1 VRTAAADRRSA
12 RPAGVCTGAPASES
26 FTSPWPCL
34 PAKLH
39 PTAPWR
45 SRHERIAHCDAAARL
60 PCVPGPSCPS
70 IQAGLRA
77 RVTVTGRGAQTESR
91 TARRPGLPSA
101 FRAPHGRP
109 DWAIAAPGVPRPAA
123 LSGGARRRPAGAA
136 RGGSAGVMA
145 ASGLDAEA
153 LAVLRETQPDA
164 AAEPEPSGAALDA
177 EALAVLRETQP
188 DAAAE
193 LDMRGSVRAPGSA
206 AASLPALALVHGEA
220 PAARARRLLAAAPAG
235 ERPAAG
241 AESLKA
247 GLAIFEATR
256 ARVAAW
262 WRLARPGHAAATPRA
277 PARAAE
283 ERDARR
289 GWEWGPS
296 AAAGAGAGS
305 PAEAEERRFRAAA
318 AAAGV
323 PLPPGF
329 SADFAEV
336 AADFAEGAGGD
347 AAAGARIAAA
357 SFDDILF
364 GGALLGPPRDAR
376 SAVPGAE
383 LAPLGAA
390 APSAAAAGGQGGRA
404 GGPSRAPGG
413 GGALAAEVRT
423 ALARVEAA
431 AAATGASL
439 PAGFAAELG
448 AAARDYAEGAGG
460 DARAGARIAAAAA
473 VETLRRRAPAAGRP
487 AARGVAAREGPRGGA
502 GGAGL
507 RQAAAAQGRWD
518 VCFGDG
524 PAAGARAGAG
534 SALCFADNRFVWEVT
549 PRMRMAVTGFLH
561 LQVALLLC
569 SSLDV
574 FASW

>member
-1 VRTAAADRRSA
+1 MRARPLMPQLSG
-12 RPAGVCTGAPASES
+12 RPAGACG
-26 FTSPWPCL
+26 
-34 PAKLH
+34 
-39 PTAPWR
+39 
-45 SRHERIAHCDAAARL
+45 CDWE
-60 PCVPGPSCPS
+60 GPSKS
-70 IQAGLRA
+70 NRIETRA
-77 RVTVTGRGAQTESR
+77 
-91 TARRPGLPSA
+91 ARRPGLPSA

-123 LSGGARRRPAGAA
+123 HSGGAQRRPADAA
-136 RGGSAGVMA
+136 RGGATGA
-145 ASGLDAEA
+145 APASGLDAEA

-164 AAEPEPSGAALDA
+164 AAEGELPGAALDA
-177 EALAVLRETQP
+177 DALAMLRETQP

-193 LDMRGSVRAPGSA
+193 LDARSSIRAAGSP
-206 AASLPALALVHGEA
+206 AASLPALALVHGRLAITLGSGEA
-220 PAARARRLLAAAPAG
+220 PAARARRLLVAAPAG

-241 AESLKA
+241 AERPTA
-247 GLAIFEATR
+247 GLAIFEA
-256 ARVAAW
+256 ART
-262 WRLARPGHAAATPRA
+262 RLAALWRSAMPGHAAAAPRA
-277 PARAAE
+277 SAYAAE
-283 ERDARR
+283 EQAPRR
-289 GWEWGPS
+289 GWEWGPTV
-296 AAAGAGAGS
+296 AAGAGAGS

-318 AAAGV
+318 AAAGA

-329 SADFAEV
+329 SADFSEV

-364 GGALLGPPRDAR
+364 GGALLRQPRDAR
-376 SAVPGAE
+376 SPVPEAE

-390 APSAAAAGGQGGRA
+390 APAAAAAGGRGRRA
-404 GGPSRAPGG
+404 GGPARAPGD
-413 GGALAAEVRT
+413 GGALAAEMRA

-431 AAATGASL
+431 AAAAGASL
-439 PAGFAAELG
+439 PAGIAAELG

-460 DARAGARIAAAAA
+460 DARAGAHIAAAAA
-473 VETLRRRAPAAGRP
+473 VEALRQRAPAAGRP
-487 AARGVAAREGPRGGA
+487 AARGAAAREAPPGGA

-507 RQAAAAQGRWD
+507 RQAAAAQGRWE

-549 PRMRMAVTGFLH
+549 PRTRLSTGYLH

-569 SSLDV
+569 SGPDM
-574 FASW
+574 FASS